1 MFTILVAEDDAS
13 LNKMICAKLAKE
25 QFRTVSAF
33 DGEEALAVMDREHID
48 LVVSDVMMPKM
59 DGYEITKLLRGS
71 RYYLPILMITAK
83 DQLEDM
89 EKGFIAGADDYMIK
103 PVNLKEMV
111 LRIKALLRR
120 AQLENQKHITI
131 GATELD
137 YAGLTV
143 TVNGTVHNMPPK
155 EFYLLF
161 KLLNNPNKIFTR
173 LELLDEIWGMES
185 DTDERN
191 VDAHIKKLRRKF
203 DGTAD
208 FEIVTVRG
216 LGYKAVFK
224 DRRESAEGFAK
235 QTRSIKT

>member
-1 MFTILVAEDDAS
+1 MFTILVVEDDAS
-13 LNKMICAKLAKE
+13 LNKMICTKLNRE
-25 QFRTVSAF
+25 QYRAIPTF
-33 DGEEALAVMDREHID
+33 DGEQALEVMDREHID
-48 LVVSDVMMPKM
+48 LIISDVMMPKM
-59 DGYEITKLLRGS
+59 NGYELTKLLRDT

-83 DQLEDM
+83 GQLEDM
-89 EKGFIAGADDYMIK
+89 EKGFVAGTDDYMIK

-111 LRIKALLRR
+111 LRVQALLRR
-120 AQLENQKHITI
+120 AQLENKKRIKI
-131 GATELD
+131 GNTELD

-143 TVNGTVHNMPPK
+143 TVNGEAHDMPPK

-173 LELLDEIWGMES
+173 LELLDEIWGMDS

-191 VDAHIKKLRRKF
+191 VDAHVKKLRKKF
-203 DGTAD
+203 GSVSD

-224 DRRESAEGFAK
+224 NG
-235 QTRSIKT
+235 

>member
-48 LVVSDVMMPKM
+48 LVVSDVMMPKI

-143 TVNGTVHNMPPK
+143 TVNGTVYNMPPK

-191 VDAHIKKLRRKF
+191 VDAHIKKLRKKF

-224 DRRESAEGFAK
+224 DR
-235 QTRSIKT
+235 